1 MSTLNWEYKHF
12 TALTHKEL
20 YAILDLRN
28 KVFVVEQNCVYNDTD
43 GKDLNCWHLCGWQ
56 NNVLVAYARIIA
68 PGISY
73 EEASIGRVITHPDFR
88 KLGYGKELMTI
99 AIEKTNAQ
107 FNVNTIKIGGQLY
120 LEKFYNNLGFQTCS
134 EAYLEDGIPHV
145 EMVYG
150 NGR

>member
-1 MSTLNWEYKHF
+1 MSILNWEYKHF
-12 TALTHKEL
+12 TALTNKEL

-28 KVFVVEQNCVYNDTD
+28 KVFVVEQQCVYLDTD
-43 GKDLNCWHLCGWQ
+43 QKDLDCWHLCGWQ

-73 EEASIGRVITHPDFR
+73 EVASIGRVITHLDFR
-88 KLGYGKELMTI
+88 KLGYGKELMTK

-134 EAYLEDGIPHV
+134 EAYMEDGIPHI
-145 EMVYG
+145 EMVYK
-150 NGR
+150 RV

>member
-12 TALTHKEL
+12 TALTNKEL